1 MKTATEKTT
10 AAARINLKS
19 GVARI
24 GLKKVLYLTDFSEP
38 SEAALPYAAAVA
50 REYGAKVYA
59 LHVMTPMPFV
69 YTTPE
74 TTVVTMEA
82 QEEAAHAEMQ
92 RTDAQLVGLA
102 HETIVV
108 NDLGVWPAVE
118 RAIKELSIDMVVV
131 GTHGRS
137 GVERLLLGSVAE
149 EIFRRSCV
157 PVMTIGPWAANAV
170 HNAAK
175 FHRILFSTDF
185 TKESLAA
192 APYAISMAQENQ
204 ARLILL
210 HVIRARNTKVD
221 EKKAEETIADAMHRL
236 LEIVPSD
243 AELWCRPEASVQYGS
258 PGDMILDVARDRGAD
273 LIVMGVRDA
282 KGHLGA
288 ATHVERATAHRVVA
302 HALCPV
308 LTVRG

>member
-1 MKTATEKTT
+1 MKTAAAKIST
-10 AAARINLKS
+10 AVTRINLKK
-19 GVARI
+19 I
-24 GLKKVLYLTDFSEP
+24 LYLTDFSEP
-38 SEAALPYAAAVA
+38 SEAALPFAAAVA

-59 LHVMTPMPFV
+59 FHVMTPSPLV

-74 TTVVTMEA
+74 TTVATMEA
-82 QEEAAHAEMQ
+82 QEEAAQAEMQ
-92 RTDAQLVGLA
+92 RADAQLAGLV
-102 HETIVV
+102 HETMVE

-118 RAIKELSIDMVVV
+118 RAVSQLGIDMIVV

-149 EIFRRSCV
+149 EIFRRSSV
-157 PVMTIGPWAANAV
+157 PVLTIGPWAAHAV

-175 FHRILFSTDF
+175 FRRILFATDF

-210 HVIRARNTKVD
+210 HVIRAGHNKGD
-221 EKKAEETIADAMHRL
+221 EKHAEQSIADAMYRL
-236 LEIVPSD
+236 LEIVPAD
-243 AELWCRPEASVQYGS
+243 AELWCRPEASVQYGT
-258 PGDMILDVARDRGAD
+258 PGDMILDLANERGAD

-288 ATHVERATAHRVVA
+288 ATHAQRATAHQVVSHA
-302 HALCPV
+302 HCPV

>member
-1 MKTATEKTT
+1 MKT
-10 AAARINLKS
+10 AAARTCTAVTRINLKK
-19 GVARI
+19 I
-24 GLKKVLYLTDFSEP
+24 LYLTDFSEP
-38 SEAALPYAAAVA
+38 SEAALPFAAAVA
-50 REYGAKVYA
+50 REYSAKVYA
-59 LHVMTPMPFV
+59 LHVMSPSMLV

-74 TTVVTMEA
+74 TTVATMEA
-82 QEEAAHAEMQ
+82 QEEAAQAEMQ
-92 RTDAQLVGLA
+92 RADAQLAGIV
-102 HETIVV
+102 HETIVE

-118 RAIKELSIDMVVV
+118 RAVRQLGIDMIVV

-137 GVERLLLGSVAE
+137 GIDRLLIGSVAE
-149 EIFRRSCV
+149 EIFRRSSV
-157 PVMTIGPWAANAV
+157 PVLTIGPWAAHAV

-175 FHRILFSTDF
+175 FRRILYATDF

-210 HVIRARNTKVD
+210 HVIRGGHTRSAGTKDD
-221 EKKAEETIADAMHRL
+221 EKRAEQTIADAMHRL
-236 LEIVPSD
+236 LEIVPAD
-243 AELWCRPEASVQYGS
+243 AELWCRPEASVQYGT
-258 PGDMILDVARDRGAD
+258 PGDMILDMANDRGAD

-288 ATHVERATAHRVVA
+288 ATHVQRATAHQVVSHA
-302 HALCPV
+302 HCPV

>member
-1 MKTATEKTT
+1 MKTAT
-10 AAARINLKS
+10 ARITR
-19 GVARI
+19 VH
-24 GLKKVLYLTDFSEP
+24 LKKVLFLTDFSEP
-38 SEAALPYAAAVA
+38 SEAALPFAAAVA

-59 LHVMTPMPFV
+59 LHVMTPTPYV

-74 TTVVTMEA
+74 TTVATMEA
-82 QEEAAHAEMQ
+82 QEEVAHAEMQ
-92 RTDAQLVGLA
+92 RADAQLAGLV
-102 HETIVV
+102 HETIVE

-118 RAIKELSIDMVVV
+118 RATKQLGIDMIVV

-137 GVERLLLGSVAE
+137 GIERLLLGSVAE
-149 EIFRRSCV
+149 EIFRRSSV
-157 PVMTIGPWAANAV
+157 PVLTIGPWAAGAV

-175 FHRILFSTDF
+175 FHRILFATDF

-210 HVIRARNTKVD
+210 HVIRGGRSRTD
-221 EKKAEETIADAMHRL
+221 EKRTEETIADAMYRL
-236 LEIVPSD
+236 LEIVPAD

-258 PGDMILDVARDRGAD
+258 PGDMILGVAKDRGAD

-282 KGHLGA
+282 AGHLGA
-288 ATHVERATAHRVVA
+288 ATHVQRATAHQVVSHA
-302 HALCPV
+302 HCPV

>member
-1 MKTATEKTT
+1 
-10 AAARINLKS
+10 
-19 GVARI
+19 
-24 GLKKVLYLTDFSEP
+24 
-38 SEAALPYAAAVA
+38 
-50 REYGAKVYA
+50 
-59 LHVMTPMPFV
+59 
-69 YTTPE
+69 
-74 TTVVTMEA
+74 MEA
-82 QEEAAHAEMQ
+82 QEEAAQAEMQ
-92 RTDAQLVGLA
+92 RADAQLAGLV
-102 HETIVV
+102 HETMVE

-118 RAIKELSIDMVVV
+118 RAVSQLGIDMIVV

-149 EIFRRSCV
+149 EIFRRSSV
-157 PVMTIGPWAANAV
+157 PVLTIGPWAAHAV

-175 FHRILFSTDF
+175 FRRILFATDF

-210 HVIRARNTKVD
+210 HVIRAGHNKGD
-221 EKKAEETIADAMHRL
+221 EKHAEQSIADAMYRL
-236 LEIVPSD
+236 LEIVPAD
-243 AELWCRPEASVQYGS
+243 AELWCRPEASVQYGT
-258 PGDMILDVARDRGAD
+258 PGDMILDLANERGAD

-288 ATHVERATAHRVVA
+288 ATHAQRATAHQVVSHA
-302 HALCPV
+302 HCPV

>member
-1 MKTATEKTT
+1 MKTAAAKTT
-10 AAARINLKS
+10 TAVTRIKLS
-19 GVARI
+19 
-24 GLKKVLYLTDFSEP
+24 KVLYLTDFSEP
-38 SEAALPYAAAVA
+38 SEAALPFAAAVA

-59 LHVMTPMPFV
+59 MHVMTPSPLV

-74 TTVVTMEA
+74 TTVATMEA
-82 QEEAAHAEMQ
+82 QEEAAQAGMQ
-92 RTDAQLVGLA
+92 RAEAQLDGIV
-102 HETIVV
+102 HETIVE
-108 NDLGVWPAVE
+108 NDLGVWPAIE
-118 RAIKELSIDMVVV
+118 RAIKQLGIDMIVV

-137 GVERLLLGSVAE
+137 GLDRLLLGSVAE
-149 EIFRRSCV
+149 EIFRRSSV
-157 PVMTIGPWAANAV
+157 PVLTIGPWAAVAV

-210 HVIRARNTKVD
+210 HVIRGGRSRLD
-221 EKKAEETIADAMHRL
+221 EKRAEETIADAMHRL
-236 LEIVPSD
+236 FEIVPAD
-243 AELWCRPEASVQYGS
+243 AELWCRPEASVQYGD
-258 PGDMILDVARDRGAD
+258 PGDMILDMARDRGAD

-288 ATHVERATAHRVVA
+288 ATHAQRATAHQVVS